1 MMKILIICS
10 GNVENF
16 SLEIHHAFVFDQI
29 KAVEKKYSDVKFD
42 YFYIKGKGILGYL
55 KNLEKLKQKLREEK
69 FDLIHAHYALSSL
82 VANMQVKVPVVTTFH
97 GSDINFWYLNI
108 LSSIVNIRSYQ
119 SIFVSEKLK
128 NKILVSRNK
137 DKMHIIPCGIDLD
150 LFYPVDKQTARKYF
164 NLVPEKKYILFS
176 SSFSTH
182 VKNYPL
188 ARKAIELLKDD
199 SVELLELKNYNRSE
213 VNLLLNAADV
223 ALMTSFSEGSPQF
236 IKEAMAVN
244 CPVVS
249 TDVGDVRQILKDTEG
264 CYITGYNAAEVAEK
278 IRKALAFG
286 VKSSGRKNI
295 LHFDNEKISAEVY
308 QVYLKTLGLKK
319 IILSGKRCKLGIWD
333 DSVPGIHYDEE
344 GISNYA
350 RIQQHLMKDY
360 PLGDQGKIDW
370 LKLSDNI
377 KKKGR
382 NKQYDCIIGVSGGTD
397 SSYLLHVAKEYG
409 LRPLAVNLDNGWS
422 SDIAVK
428 NIKKLTSALNID
440 LETYVIEYEEIKDI
454 LRAFMRSVLPWIDVP
469 SDMAIQ
475 AILYKIARR
484 ERVKFILLGNDFR
497 SEGKQPTEW
506 TYGDLK
512 LLRYIHNKYGN
523 VRLKTYPTLSYSG
536 LIYLGY
542 LLGIKVLSPY
552 NYIAYDKESA
562 REYLIKEYNWEYYG
576 EHHHENLFTKWVIGY
591 WMYEK
596 FGIDKRIITY
606 SSQILNGKISRED
619 ALDIISNPPYD
630 KNTIEQET
638 AFVLKKLDLTKSEYE
653 AIWVSRN
660 RSIKEYPSY
669 YPLIYKF
676 ARAIAP
682 FLKHIVLT
690 KPKIFYEMEGRV

>member
-1 MMKILIICS
+1 MKILIICS

-16 SLEIHHAFVFDQI
+16 SLEIHHAFVYDQI
-29 KAVEKKYSDVKFD
+29 NAVRKKYPDVIFD

-55 KNLEKLKQKLREEK
+55 KNLDILKQKLRDDK

-82 VANMQVKVPVVTTFH
+82 LANMQVKVPVVTTFH

-108 LSSIVNIRSYQ
+108 LSSIVNVRSSQ

-128 NKILVSRNK
+128 KKILISRNQ
-137 DKMHIIPCGIDLD
+137 DKMHIIPCGIDLNI
-150 LFYPVDKQTARKYF
+150 FYPIDKQTARDYF
-164 NLVPEKKYILFS
+164 KLSADRRYVLFS
-176 SSFSTH
+176 SSFSSK

-188 ARKAIELLKDD
+188 AHKAIDLLKDD
-199 SVELLELKNYNRSE
+199 SVELFELKNYNRNE

-249 TDVGDVRQILKDTEG
+249 TDVGDVREMLKDTEG
-264 CYITGYNAAEVAEK
+264 CYITAYKAAEVSEK
-278 IRKALAFG
+278 ISKALAFG
-286 VKSSGRKNI
+286 FKTSGRTNI
-295 LHFDNEKISAEVY
+295 LHFDNERISTEVY
-308 QVYLKTLGLKK
+308 RVYLKALSRED
-319 IILSGKRCKLGIWD
+319 ILVPNKRCKLGIWD
-333 DSVPGIHYDEE
+333 NSIPGIHFDEN

-360 PLGDQGKIDW
+360 PLGEEGRKEW
-370 LKLSDNI
+370 TKLSEMV
-377 KKKGR
+377 KKKGKGR
-382 NKQYDCIIGVSGGTD
+382 QYDCIVGVSGGTD
-397 SSYLLHVAKEYG
+397 SSYLLHVAREYG

-428 NIKKLTSALNID
+428 NIKKLTSALNVD
-440 LETYVIEYEEIKDI
+440 LETYVIDYEEIKDI
-454 LRAFMRSVLPWIDVP
+454 LRAFLRSGLPWIDVP

-475 AILYKIARR
+475 AILYKIAQR
-484 ERVKFILLGNDFR
+484 EKVKYILVGNDFR

-512 LLRYIHNKYGN
+512 LLRHIHNKFGV
-523 VRLKTYPTLSYSG
+523 VRLNTYPVLSYLS
-536 LIYLGY
+536 LVYLGY
-542 LLGIKVLSPY
+542 LRGIKLLSPY
-552 NYIAYDKESA
+552 NYLAYDKESA
-562 REYLIKEYNWEYYG
+562 REFLIKEYKWEYYG

-606 SSQILNGKISRED
+606 SSQILNSKMSREV
-619 ALDIISNPPYD
+619 AMDIISHPPYN

-638 AFVLKKLDLTKSEYE
+638 EFVLKKLDMTREEYDTIWAAPNKSL
-653 AIWVSRN
+653 
-660 RSIKEYPSY
+660 KDYPSY
-669 YPLIYKF
+669 YPFIYRF
-676 ARAIAP
+676 ARTLAP
-682 FLKHIVLT
+682 LLKHIVVA
-690 KPKIFYEMEGRV
+690 KPKIFYEMEGRS